1 MSGWNRNRLAEHL
14 LVRLKNFIYSLSD
27 EDIQDRLA
35 YFSMRDD

>member
-14 LVRLKNFIYSLSD
+14 LVRLKNVNDTLSD

-35 YFSMRDD
+35 YLSMRDD